1 MMDKNDLASSC
12 RLTERMVDVSK
23 LRMFSKR
30 VHSITQSSNISK
42 PSTYDALM
50 DARGVASG
58 IVDNLDELLRL
69 SKIIIDIQ
77 DGADSID
84 DKIMEDIRVWKS
96 RSENVLTTILKILR
110 ETEAT
115 PSVLVTQGT
124 S

>member
-1 MMDKNDLASSC
+1 
-12 RLTERMVDVSK
+12 
-23 LRMFSKR
+23 
-30 VHSITQSSNISK
+30 
-42 PSTYDALM
+42 M

-115 PSVLVTQGT
+115 PSVLVKQGT

>member
-1 MMDKNDLASSC
+1 
-12 RLTERMVDVSK
+12 
-23 LRMFSKR
+23 
-30 VHSITQSSNISK
+30 
-42 PSTYDALM
+42 M

-69 SKIIIDIQ
+69 SKVLIDIQ
-77 DGADSID
+77 DGADSIN